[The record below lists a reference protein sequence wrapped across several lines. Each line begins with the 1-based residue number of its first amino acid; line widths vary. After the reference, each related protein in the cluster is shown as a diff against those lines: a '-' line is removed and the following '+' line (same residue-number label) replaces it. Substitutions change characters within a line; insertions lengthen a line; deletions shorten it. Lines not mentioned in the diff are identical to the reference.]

1 MLDTEKLEYQ
11 RARNMLT
18 YKELADKIGISKV
31 SMSKLKTGKTQPLP
45 TTMKALCEVLDC
57 KPEDL
62 LKDV

>member
-18 YKELADKIGISKV
+18 YKEIADKVGISKT

-45 TTMKALCEVLDC
+45 STLRAMCEALNC

-62 LKDV
+62 LKEV